1 MIKFLKRLIKALLL
15 ILCTGLIFIF
25 GISFYIKKS
34 ADSHI
39 LSLEDASQLEDIDC
53 ILVLGAGI
61 KGNKTS
67 SPMLAERLDL
77 GVDLYNSGVCNKLL
91 MSGDHAQ
98 DNYNE
103 VQVMKDYAAAQNIPT
118 EDIFMDHAG
127 FSTYDSVYRAKEV
140 FQAQKVLIVSQKYH
154 LPRALYLARRMG
166 LEAYGIPAD
175 TKRYKGQ
182 ALRDFRE
189 ILARDK
195 DFITGILKP
204 SPKYMGNSIPVNG
217 NGNVTND

>member
-1 MIKFLKRLIKALLL
+1 MLQREISPQKTFLWI
-15 ILCTGLIFIF
+15 
-25 GISFYIKKS
+25 
-34 ADSHI
+34 
-39 LSLEDASQLEDIDC
+39 
-53 ILVLGAGI
+53 
-61 KGNKTS
+61 
-67 SPMLAERLDL
+67 M
-77 GVDLYNSGVCNKLL
+77 
-91 MSGDHAQ
+91 Q
-98 DNYNE
+98 D
-103 VQVMKDYAAAQNIPT
+103 
-118 EDIFMDHAG
+118 

-204 SPKYMGNSIPVNG
+204 SPKYMGKSIPVNG